1 MVVTGDTRITGILT
15 VGTGSVTIN
24 GITNRVGINSTSPAV
39 ALDTRNT
46 TDGFALPVGTTA
58 QRPSTPYNGYMRWN
72 SSNTALEVYDGTN
85 WVEIITDY
93 FPSGSTILG

>member
-1 MVVTGDTRITGILT
+1 
-15 VGTGSVTIN
+15 
-24 GITNRVGINSTSPAV
+24 
-39 ALDTRNT
+39 
-46 TDGFALPVGTTA
+46 
-58 QRPSTPYNGYMRWN
+58 MRWN